1 MNKKQKDKLQQAFE
15 APLPTRKNEFLKALP
30 YPRLPKW
37 QLWLQQAKFIKKRTW
52 VGSVGLFFL
61 LFLICLRDG
70 LFLENRQEIGM
81 ISALTPMFALIT
93 SMELIRS
100 RQYNMEEL
108 EMSTRFSL
116 GNVLLIRINLLGIM
130 NMLLFL
136 LLIPFLAAGQKVAYW
151 QAGVYLLLPYLITS
165 FLTLLAV
172 CHLKTR
178 DTSFVCAAISAA
190 VTIAFETTAYRKPVI
205 YKTEHIGMWLLMAG
219 IFLLLFIIQIT
230 MLTRNG
236 EKYVWNFQLTE

>member
-1 MNKKQKDKLQQAFE
+1 MNKKLKVKLQQAFE
-15 APLPTRKNEFLKALP
+15 APLPNRKEEFLKALP
-30 YPRLPKW
+30 YPRLAKW
-37 QLWLQQAKFIKKRTW
+37 QLWLLQAKFIKKRTW
-52 VGSVGLFFL
+52 IGSVGMFFL
-61 LFLICLRDG
+61 LCLLCQRDR
-70 LFLENRQEIGM
+70 LFLEKRQEIGM
-81 ISALTPMFALIT
+81 ISALAPMFALIA

-116 GNVLLIRINLLGIM
+116 GDVLLIRINLLGIM
-130 NMLLFL
+130 NLLLFL
-136 LLIPFLAAGQKVAYW
+136 LLIPLWAVEKKVAYW
-151 QAGVYLLLPYLITS
+151 QAGIYLLLPYLITS

-178 DTSFVCAAISAA
+178 EISFVCAAISAA
-190 VTIAFETTAYRKPVI
+190 VAIAFGTAAYGKPVL
-205 YKTEHIGMWLLMAG
+205 YETNHIGMWLLAVG
-219 IFLLLFIIQIT
+219 IFLPLTIRQIT